1 MYTVQITVASVYPRI
16 LSVTEQG
23 TYILMHEVYYC
34 KSVFSILKEIGELY
48 FYFRGW
54 HWIQPEKH
62 AAREEESPESD
73 QAREEHCPVKV
84 CCYTIHSLAPIWD
97 SHTFVPSMSVL
108 F

>member
-48 FYFRGW
+48 FYFRG
-54 HWIQPEKH
+54 
-62 AAREEESPESD
+62 
-73 QAREEHCPVKV
+73 
-84 CCYTIHSLAPIWD
+84 
-97 SHTFVPSMSVL
+97 
-108 F
+108 

>member
-48 FYFRGW
+48 FYLRG
-54 HWIQPEKH
+54 
-62 AAREEESPESD
+62 
-73 QAREEHCPVKV
+73 
-84 CCYTIHSLAPIWD
+84 
-97 SHTFVPSMSVL
+97 
-108 F
+108 